1 LFLSFSHKQGA
12 KCASV
17 VFRLFFVVIVHN
29 NKSARLSDGIY
40 QTAHV
45 VVETRAREKK
55 GREKVKFWV
64 LAALALVFC
73 SCFVGPAA

>member
-40 QTAHV
+40 QTAQLL
-45 VVETRAREKK
+45 TQLLWNREQRKK
-55 GREKVKFWV
+55 NREIWV
-64 LAALALVFC
+64 LAAGI
-73 SCFVGPAA
+73 S

>member
-40 QTAHV
+40 QTAQV
-45 VVETRAREKK
+45 LWNREPAEKK
-55 GREKVKFWV
+55 KRE
-64 LAALALVFC
+64 
-73 SCFVGPAA
+73 